1 MADRV
6 VLVDAAAT
14 ADEVVT
20 VVATVEE
27 EVLWAE
33 VQGSD
38 AAISG

>member
-6 VLVDAAAT
+6 VLVDAAAK

-20 VVATVEE
+20 VVATVEV